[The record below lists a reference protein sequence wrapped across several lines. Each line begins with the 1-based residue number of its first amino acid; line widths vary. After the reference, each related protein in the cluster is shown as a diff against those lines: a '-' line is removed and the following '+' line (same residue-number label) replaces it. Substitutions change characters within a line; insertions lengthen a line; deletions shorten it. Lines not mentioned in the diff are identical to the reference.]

1 MVICPKCKNEIPLKK
16 FIFLTNYNNI
26 KCSSCFS
33 ELKANK
39 KTNSIL
45 GAIGGGIGA
54 GVTTLLLVTYQTSGE
69 LIFLL
74 LLIPFLAAEFFG
86 FTLISIKFMK
96 LEIKEHYQDVH
107 QPPPP
112 AIKIN

>member
-1 MVICPKCKNEIPLKK
+1 MVTCPNCNNEIPFKK
-16 FIFLTNYNNI
+16 WFFLTNYNSI
-26 KCSSCFS
+26 KCSHCSSF
-33 ELKANK
+33 LTANK

-54 GVTTLLLVTYQTSGE
+54 GVTTLLLITYQSSGE

-74 LLIPFLAAEFFG
+74 LLIPFLTAVFFG
-86 FTLISIKFMK
+86 FGLISMKIIK
-96 LEIKEHYQDVH
+96 LEIKETHKDLH